1 MKPSNP
7 FSDFAFGRL
16 FETVLPDFVLA
27 FTFFT
32 ALAYA
37 VLGKRFDHQRP
48 AIAMA
53 GTLGLSLAVGLVWW
67 ERQANVSIRDLGP
80 IAVGIA
86 LLASAGI
93 MFQGVRQTGG
103 LTAGAG
109 IALGVGLLLTW
120 IMGLHRPIPDQ
131 VIQSCAAVVIIGG
144 VIAFLIHYKR
154 GGAAVP
160 VLIGRGGKRQQSQ
173 PPVLREQAIDL
184 REGQAASEMLNRR
197 FRELEERSRRL
208 YEHPADAGDVMLQ
221 LRRMLPAEGWLT
233 ERLARVREKVY
244 QVREGN
250 VARIEELRRIF
261 RNLPQEAKKKASEEL
276 VASYKELGLDVR
288 MERLDRAVAANEKR
302 IRDLTQKA
310 QVLLAAHDYRRLHDL
325 LKAAQKLQQHNSRLF
340 RIMNRTEARLQAQAR
355 KVARAATGVSGA

>member
-1 MKPSNP
+1 MSPSNP

-37 VLGKRFDHQRP
+37 VLGKRFDHQRS
-48 AIAMA
+48 AVAMA
-53 GTLGLSLAVGLVWW
+53 ATLGLSLAIGLVWW

-80 IAVGIA
+80 IAVGFA
-86 LLASAGI
+86 LVTSAGVLY
-93 MFQGVRQTGG
+93 QGVRQTGG
-103 LTAGAG
+103 STAGAG

-120 IMGLHRPIPDQ
+120 IMGVNRPIPNQ
-131 VIQSCAAVVIIGG
+131 VIQSCAALVIIGG
-144 VIAFLIHYKR
+144 VIAFLIHYRHR
-154 GGAAVP
+154 GTALPVP
-160 VLIGRGGKRQQSQ
+160 IGRGNKRPQ
-173 PPVLREQAIDL
+173 PQLPVIREQAFDL
-184 REGQAASEMLNRR
+184 REGQAVSEMLNRR
-197 FRELEERSRRL
+197 FKELEERSRRL
-208 YEHPADAGDVMLQ
+208 YEHPAEAGDVMVQ

-244 QVREGN
+244 RVRDGN
-250 VARIEELRRIF
+250 IARIEELRHIF
-261 RNLPQEAKKKASEEL
+261 KNLPQEAKKKASEEL

-302 IRDLTQKA
+302 IRELTQQA

-325 LKAAQKLQQHNSRLF
+325 LKAAQKLQKHNSRLF
-340 RIMNRTEARLQAQAR
+340 RIMNRTEARLQAQAK
-355 KVARAATGVSGA
+355 KVARAAAGVSGA